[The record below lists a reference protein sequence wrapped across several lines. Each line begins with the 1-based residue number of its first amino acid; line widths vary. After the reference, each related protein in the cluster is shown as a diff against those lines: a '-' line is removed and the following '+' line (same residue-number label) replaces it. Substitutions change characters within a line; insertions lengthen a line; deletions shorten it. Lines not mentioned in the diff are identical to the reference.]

1 MKKLFV
7 IVMMALFGLGYTAS
21 AQTNA
26 QSKEYVKQQKEN
38 KKRAAKLAKKQMKT
52 LKKQKWETTSA
63 TPLEGA
69 FITYY
74 LETEPTCGG
83 EKRGMEQTVN
93 DAKTISVA
101 EKRLLLNAQTAYAQE
116 VRTMLANSIT
126 DQTSAAEGE
135 EFETYISNVAAKSQ
149 NEFNG
154 DVKRSFMIYRT
165 NPDGKTLTVRGFYV
179 VDENN
184 GLARARK
191 IAERVN
197 QNNEAAKQIEKAAN
211 GN

>member
-1 MKKLFV
+1 MKKIV
-7 IVMMALFGLGYTAS
+7 IAALVAVLGMGATTTPAF
-21 AQTNA
+21 A
-26 QSKEYVKQQKEN
+26 QSKEYVKQQTEN
-38 KKRAAKLAKKQMKT
+38 KKKAEKLAKQQMKT

-63 TPLEGA
+63 TPLETA
-69 FITYY
+69 LVTYF
-74 LETEPTCGG
+74 LETEPSCGG
-83 EKRGMEQTVN
+83 EKRGMEQTVD
-93 DAKTISVA
+93 DAKTFATA

-126 DQTSAAEGE
+126 EQTSAAEGE
-135 EFETYISNVAAKSQ
+135 EFDTYISNVAAKSQ

-154 DVKRSFMIYRT
+154 DLKRAFMIYRT
-165 NPDGKTLTVRGFYV
+165 NPDGKTLSVRAFYV
-179 VDENN
+179 IDENN
-184 GLARARK
+184 GLARAKK